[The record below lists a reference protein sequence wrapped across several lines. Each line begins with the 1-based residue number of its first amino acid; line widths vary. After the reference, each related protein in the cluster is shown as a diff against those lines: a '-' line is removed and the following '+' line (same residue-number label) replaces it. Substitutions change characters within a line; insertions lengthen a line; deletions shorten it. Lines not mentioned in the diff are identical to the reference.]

1 MRNILIIILL
11 LFLFSCGEQ
20 KQNPTTAL
28 FKECECEKT
37 IKTDSIFYA
46 TNLVLKKETKAHSIV
61 FKCAEIETA
70 IASVS
75 DLHGGNERCKNL
87 YDINCTS
94 NTNQELPLRKD
105 FSYFSEDIQNM
116 KLTKEAAQ
124 HHFFDELNS
133 EKIKYYEFNLNT
145 AREITAVTKLTTD

>member
-1 MRNILIIILL
+1 M
-11 LFLFSCGEQ
+11 LFLFSCGEE
-20 KQNPTTAL
+20 KQDPFTAL

-37 IKTDSIFYA
+37 LKTDSIFYA
-46 TNLVLKKETKAHSIV
+46 TNLVLKKETKANLIV

-75 DLHGGNERCKNL
+75 DMDGLNERCKNL
-87 YDINCTS
+87 YDIKCTS
-94 NTNQELPLRKD
+94 NTNQELPLRID

-124 HHFFDELNS
+124 HHFFEELNS
-133 EKIKYYEFNLNT
+133 EKIKYYEFNVNA